1 MLVPLFLNL
10 VIGERP
16 YHCKHCDK
24 SFATTISLKTHTYI
38 HTGEKPHKCPHC
50 PKTFATS
57 SKLGRHIVTH
67 SEQRPFA
74 CEHCPKSFNRS
85 GKTFCSWRIGDK
97 KIVFECW
104 KIFLQVIATILLNLR
119 KEFDISKWPFK
130 NVLLILL
137 LNYQWHIIPF
147 PFVFCF
153 ERPSLSCQGKVR
165 EFQSVKGYCN
175 SAFLRKDQLCYLKRA
190 EKLTF
195 CIYFL

>member
-1 MLVPLFLNL
+1 MTNFMLHKNEFCKIFYLSKKKWPVVFLASTFFSSYWLLKVFYISSHLKRDLHSWMLALLFFNL
-10 VIGERP
+10 MIGERP

-85 GKTFCSWRIGDK
+85 GKTFCS
-97 KIVFECW
+97 
-104 KIFLQVIATILLNLR
+104 
-119 KEFDISKWPFK
+119 
-130 NVLLILL
+130 
-137 LNYQWHIIPF
+137 
-147 PFVFCF
+147 
-153 ERPSLSCQGKVR
+153 
-165 EFQSVKGYCN
+165 
-175 SAFLRKDQLCYLKRA
+175 
-190 EKLTF
+190 
-195 CIYFL
+195 

>member
-85 GKTFCSWRIGDK
+85 GKRFCSWRIGDK
-97 KIVFECW
+97 KNCLWVLKNIFTSDCNHTFEPEKRIW
-104 KIFLQVIATILLNLR
+104 H
-119 KEFDISKWPFK
+119 ESKWPCK
-130 NVLLILL
+130 SVLLILL
-137 LNYQWHIIPF
+137 LNHQWHIIPF

-165 EFQSVKGYCN
+165 EF
-175 SAFLRKDQLCYLKRA
+175 
-190 EKLTF
+190 
-195 CIYFL
+195 